1 MYTVRPGRG
10 LADVPQTPAALPATI
25 LGVPIAQYCS
35 DWIKWP
41 WTGYCWAY
49 SPAAW
54 GQMANFA
61 GQAATIPQPA
71 PPAAVTNYGVSQT
84 EPPTPEQ
91 AQAAIQA
98 AIDAAAAKSRADT
111 LAAFQNMI
119 PVLDT
124 GAGDGGGGGLS
135 TLSLIAL
142 GLVVGG
148 GVLILVTTGG
158 GRGRR

>member
-1 MYTVRPGRG
+1 MYVVRSRSRG

-25 LGVPIAQYCS
+25 NGVPIAQYCS

-61 GQAATIPQPA
+61 GQAATLIPQPA
-71 PPAAVTNYGVSQT
+71 PPPAVTNLGVSETQ
-84 EPPTPEQ
+84 PPTVEQ
-91 AQAAIQA
+91 
-98 AIDAAAAKSRADT
+98 AAAATDAAIAAAAEATKAQN
-111 LAAFQNMI
+111 LAAFRSMI
-119 PVLDT
+119 PVADS
-124 GAGDGGGGGLS
+124 GGGDGGGLS
-135 TLSLIAL
+135 TFALIAL
-142 GLVVGG
+142 GLVAGG
-148 GVLILVTTGG
+148 AVLLLGS